1 MDQIC
6 FKGLL
11 IGFPFYTLALLLGSI
26 YAFQID
32 TGVSVNFKDTPQI
45 FNVGLGLSYRL
56 NLNPI
61 K

>member
-1 MDQIC
+1 MNFGVAYLFSDN
-6 FKGLL
+6 L
-11 IGFPFYTLALLLGSI
+11 
-26 YAFQID
+26 QID

-45 FNVGLGLSYRL
+45 FNLGLGLSYRL